1 MTSHP
6 DDYQTPSDQKL
17 SEPDHRSAGRTTF
30 DSICVTLLLAAV
42 GYLGWFALSATRSVS
57 RSLAGPETVVRL
69 QIVNATSDPTL
80 GRAVAGVL
88 TRTIDHRMS
97 FAVVDTTRFSSR
109 KVHRSFVVARDNDPV
124 AARAVAQKLGIEA
137 DRVTVLPLE
146 HNNRNVSVT
155 LVLGD
160 DYRSLSLSTTTGK
173 ETDRKT

>member
-1 MTSHP
+1 MTSHH
-6 DDYQTPSDQKL
+6 DDYQTPGTQQL
-17 SEPDHRSAGRTTF
+17 SEPGRRPIGRMIF
-30 DSICVTLLLAAV
+30 DSICVILLVAAV
-42 GYLGWFALSATRSVS
+42 GYLGWFSVSATRSVS

-80 GRAVAGVL
+80 GKAVAGVL
-88 TRTIDHRMS
+88 ARTIDHRMS
-97 FAVVDTTRFSSR
+97 FAVVDTARFSSR
-109 KVHRSFVVARDNDPV
+109 KVHRSFLVARDNDPV
-124 AARAVAQKLGIEA
+124 AAKAVAQLLGIEA

-160 DYRSLSLSTTTGK
+160 DYRSLSLRANTGK